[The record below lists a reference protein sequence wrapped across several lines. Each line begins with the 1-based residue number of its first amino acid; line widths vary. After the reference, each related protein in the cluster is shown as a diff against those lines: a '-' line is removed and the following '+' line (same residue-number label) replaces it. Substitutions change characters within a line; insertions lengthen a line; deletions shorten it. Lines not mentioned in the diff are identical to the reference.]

1 MKRFFIFLSSL
12 ILAVFLGLSIGR
24 NKDILQIMQYS
35 GAALIGTA
43 SEGRVTNRE
52 DFISGL
58 EKLAQETDSL
68 IVQRVVEPTK
78 DGTTDTTNYTYVVYG
93 DKEIPSFLKL
103 ASQDSARTS
112 PLVANYF
119 IVSGNLSA
127 QALSDRIVSMGY
139 SSVPTLAYTLWPLLL
154 NVAGQSASFIALAI
168 FFLAFLSLTLIY
180 RVKDLRF
187 AGIRLISGESLPSV
201 MFRSFKQD
209 SLELGLATLLAF
221 GIGLGTLASQLAFQA
236 IEIKLL
242 AFGLALYALMQLSF
256 SFVLSLIYLVAVRQE
271 GLVAL
276 LKGKLPLKR
285 LMGLMLCGQL
295 LAVLVIGFSG
305 GEVKKAYAVIR
316 EKESAQ
322 TAWENRQDLV
332 KLIGSWDFAFKKE
345 EEFLY
350 EQDWLGFAR
359 SSLEQGAI
367 YVRSN
372 VANYY
377 HLFVDE
383 EGRDIDGNRLSDY
396 TPAGNTL
403 QVSPSYL
410 EKEGVPVSPDFLE
423 QMKHLKQGQYGLV
436 LPESLRSDEAH
447 YKQVYLDHLR
457 GYARETLSIDSPEIF
472 ETELFVTYVPDGQS
486 YFLYNLRD
494 GVETQYLQDSILVV
508 LTPESTGDTPNSR
521 MLWAVTPFEAMS
533 FKGYD
538 QTIALLK
545 QHDLYDAVAYVYS
558 SYLTYLSRLQDA
570 RTAFISLIFGT
581 VLGFATSILLF
592 NAMVLMYF
600 EQFRR
605 EIFIKRLAGLGF
617 TELHRG
623 YLMAQ
628 AATLFL
634 GFLVLSLLTKQL
646 VISGLTLTFFLLNAL
661 VILYRQHK
669 KDEQVAITVLKGQ

>member
-12 ILAVFLGLSIGR
+12 ILAIFLGLSIGR
-24 NKDILQIMQYS
+24 NKDILQIMQYPS
-35 GAALIGTA
+35 AALIGTA

-52 DFISGL
+52 DFVSGF

-78 DGTTDTTNYTYVVYG
+78 DGTTDTTNYTYVVYV

-103 ASQDSARTS
+103 ASQDSARAS

-139 SSVPTLAYTLWPLLL
+139 SSVPTLAYTLWSLLL
-154 NVAGQSASFIALAI
+154 HVAGQSASFIALAI

-187 AGIRLISGESLPSV
+187 VGIRLISGESLPSV

-209 SLELGLATLLAF
+209 SLELGLAT
-221 GIGLGTLASQLAFQA
+221 
-236 IEIKLL
+236 LL

-285 LMGLMLCGQL
+285 LMGLMLCGQF

-305 GEVKKAYAVIR
+305 GEVKKAYEVIR

-436 LPESLRSDEAH
+436 LPESLRPDEAH

-457 GYARETLSIDSPEIF
+457 GYARETLYIDSKELF

-486 YFLYNLRD
+486 YFLYNLKD
-494 GVETQYLQDSILVV
+494 GVEPQYLQDSILVV
-508 LTPESTGDTPNSR
+508 VTPESTGNTQNSR
-521 MLWAVTPFEAMS
+521 MMWAFAPFNDMS
-533 FKGYD
+533 FQDYD
-538 QTIALLK
+538 QTVNLFK
-545 QHDLYDAVAYVYS
+545 G
-558 SYLTYLSRLQDA
+558 A
-570 RTAFISLIFGT
+570 RCL
-581 VLGFATSILLF
+581 
-592 NAMVLMYF
+592 
-600 EQFRR
+600 
-605 EIFIKRLAGLGF
+605 
-617 TELHRG
+617 
-623 YLMAQ
+623 
-628 AATLFL
+628 
-634 GFLVLSLLTKQL
+634 
-646 VISGLTLTFFLLNAL
+646 
-661 VILYRQHK
+661 
-669 KDEQVAITVLKGQ
+669 